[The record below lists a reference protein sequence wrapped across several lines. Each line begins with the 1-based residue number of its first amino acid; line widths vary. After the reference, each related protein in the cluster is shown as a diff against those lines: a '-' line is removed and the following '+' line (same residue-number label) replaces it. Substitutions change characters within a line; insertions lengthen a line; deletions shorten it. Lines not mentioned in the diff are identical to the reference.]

1 MSETTTIN
9 VELRKDVGK
18 GASRRLRREGKVPAV
33 IYGGGKDPV
42 SLTLQLN
49 DLLHATE
56 NEAFYASILEIK
68 VDEKTTQQA
77 VVRDMH
83 RHPFKPI
90 IMHIDFFRVSAEEV
104 LKMLVPVHFVG
115 EEDSPA
121 GKTSGVVIQH
131 LITEVEISALP
142 KDLPEFVDIDLSEMN
157 AGDAVML
164 SDVQLP
170 EGVEIPALVAGEEN
184 DVQLANAIHIKE
196 DQGTG
201 AAAAAEA
208 EAAAL
213 EEGELGEGAE
223 LVEEEG
229 DESEETSDEDVSD
242 KEEGGD

>member
-9 VELRKDVGK
+9 VELREDVGK

-33 IYGGGKDPV
+33 IYGGNKEPV
-42 SLTLQLN
+42 ALTLKLN
-49 DLLHATE
+49 DLLRATE
-56 NEAFYASILEIK
+56 NEAFYASILDIK
-68 VDEKTTQQA
+68 IDEKNTQQA

-90 IMHIDFFRVSAEEV
+90 IMHIDFLRVSAEQV

-115 EEDSPA
+115 EEESPA
-121 GKTSGVVIQH
+121 GRTSGVVIQH

-142 KDLPEFVDIDLSEMN
+142 KNLPEFVSIDLSEMD
-157 AGDAVML
+157 AGDSVVL
-164 SDVQLP
+164 SDIQLP
-170 EGVEIPALVAGEEN
+170 EGVEIPGLVAGENN

-208 EAAAL
+208 EAALA
-213 EEGELGEGAE
+213 EGELGEGVE
-223 LVEEEG
+223 LVDEEAEETEDITEEAPSDKEEEG
-229 DESEETSDEDVSD
+229 D
-242 KEEGGD
+242 